1 MKNFVI
7 RDLESM
13 KTAVGES
20 GMLPFF
26 KNRVPGWSV
35 EERIDPMIWF
45 TNRDGPWEWKG
56 PLASSGACVYGKF
69 LRGKAAFV
77 SPECF
82 PDLANFRRE
91 GLVWEEWEEEGRA
104 AQADRRIMRFLETHP
119 LSVSSQIR
127 RGTGLVKGY
136 DAALTRLQMQ
146 TFVVIA
152 DFRYS
157 VSKDGVPY
165 GWGNAVPE
173 PAERFL
179 PEDVLFPPA
188 GRTPEASFERL
199 IRRLL
204 QALPHA
210 DEAALR
216 RELA

>member
-1 MKNFVI
+1 MRSAII
-7 RDLESM
+7 RSRADMED
-13 KTAVGES
+13 AIRES

-26 KNRVPGWSV
+26 RNRVPGWSV
-35 EERIDPMIWF
+35 EERIDPGIWF
-45 TNRDGPWEWKG
+45 TDREGPWEWKG
-56 PLASSGACVYGKF
+56 PLASSGVCVYGKF

-104 AQADRRIMRFLETHP
+104 AQAERQIMRYLETHP
-119 LSVSSQIR
+119 LSISSQIR
-127 RGTGLVKGY
+127 RGTGLIKGY

-188 GRTPEASFERL
+188 GRTPEGSFERL
-199 IRRLL
+199 VRRLL
-204 QALPHA
+204 QAMPQA

-216 RELA
+216 RELL